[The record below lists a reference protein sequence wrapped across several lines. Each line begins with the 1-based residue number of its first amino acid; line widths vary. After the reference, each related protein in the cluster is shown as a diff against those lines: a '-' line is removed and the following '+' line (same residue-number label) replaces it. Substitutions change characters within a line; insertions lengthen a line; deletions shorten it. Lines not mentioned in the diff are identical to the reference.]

1 MIYFAHAETHL
12 SAVKNAPPPEVRFP
26 RPLKNRWWP
35 PGVKTPAVKRPEAF
49 GPLTML
55 PRRYRLPGYRVSQV
69 LGGQTIYRESD
80 LVIKI
85 LPNQLKLS
93 RMAVVIPAKS
103 FPRAVDR
110 NRLKRQL
117 LAIIDPTKITPGF
130 DIVVLVRRPRD

>member
-1 MIYFAHAETHL
+1 
-12 SAVKNAPPPEVRFP
+12 
-26 RPLKNRWWP
+26 
-35 PGVKTPAVKRPEAF
+35 
-49 GPLTML
+49 ML
-55 PRRYRLPGYRVSQV
+55 ARLYRLPGYRVSQV
-69 LGGQTIYRESD
+69 LGGQTIYREPD

-93 RMAVVIPAKS
+93 RMAVVISARF

-130 DIVVLVRRPRD
+130 DIVVLVRKEK